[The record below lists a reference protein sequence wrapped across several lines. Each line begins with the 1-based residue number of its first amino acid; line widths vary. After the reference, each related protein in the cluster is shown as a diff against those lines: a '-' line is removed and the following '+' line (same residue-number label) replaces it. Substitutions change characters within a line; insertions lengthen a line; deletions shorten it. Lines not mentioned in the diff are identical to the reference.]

1 MNKLLI
7 LLSLFC
13 FLGFTDINTFKTH
26 RIESKAINS
35 NFDWLLGTWKRTNE
49 AEGSETYEY
58 WKKINENELSGWG
71 LTLKASDTIWQESI
85 KLIKSEDTWNFEVL
99 QQDAIKPTIFKVTK
113 IEMESFTCEN
123 KANEFPKKIR
133 YAKVEKG
140 LNAVISGDG
149 KVILF
154 QFTKAN

>member
-1 MNKLLI
+1 MKKI
-7 LLSLFC
+7 IY
-13 FLGFTDINTFKTH
+13 FLGVFCIFSFTQPDKLANSIYVTSDQVNT
-26 RIESKAINS
+26 
-35 NFDWLLGTWKRTNE
+35 FDWLLGSWKRSNDQPGLQTFE
-49 AEGSETYEY
+49 HWEKISEEELLGS
-58 WKKINENELSGWG
+58 GF
-71 LTLKASDTIWQESI
+71 TLKESDTVWRESI
-85 KLIKSEDTWNFEVL
+85 RLRKTEDSWNFEVTG
-99 QQDAIKPTIFKVTK
+99 QGEEQATIFKLTK

-154 QFTKAN
+154 QFSKLP